1 MKFSIE
7 EMEIEE
13 MEVEE
18 MEIGPVTTRT
28 KDVTPRECD
37 CNKEEHIEF
46 IQVLKHELRQ
56 KEAQIEQ
63 LKKQVFT
70 LERRQLADSSVES
83 EVQQKQHLE
92 LKNCAQTDKPEEKSE
107 KCRIQQQ
114 STPGDSQLVEHV
126 EEMLSGGFRDIKSNL
141 EKLIDDK
148 LNGRNYQQNSFE
160 TSATSGQTYANAAR
174 NINLGTDIRDLCSVT
189 LDENNQVL
197 VEEEMD
203 KKNRSRNFIIHGKTE
218 DSANDDNN
226 FVNNLFKDLQI
237 SAPPIKQIE
246 RIGKKLENREQPQ
259 KRPIIVVLDNEE
271 DKNTV
276 LENLK
281 NLKGKLL
288 YKGVRITNDYTLSQ
302 RLLIK
307 DYYEKAQENNREE
320 KQNATN
326 FMWKVRG
333 TPETGLTLRRFY
345 RS

>member
-1 MKFSIE
+1 M
-7 EMEIEE
+7 
-13 MEVEE
+13 
-18 MEIGPVTTRT
+18 
-28 KDVTPRECD
+28 
-37 CNKEEHIEF
+37 
-46 IQVLKHELRQ
+46 
-56 KEAQIEQ
+56 
-63 LKKQVFT
+63 
-70 LERRQLADSSVES
+70 
-83 EVQQKQHLE
+83 
-92 LKNCAQTDKPEEKSE
+92 
-107 KCRIQQQ
+107 
-114 STPGDSQLVEHV
+114 
-126 EEMLSGGFRDIKSNL
+126 
-141 EKLIDDK
+141 
-148 LNGRNYQQNSFE
+148 
-160 TSATSGQTYANAAR
+160 
-174 NINLGTDIRDLCSVT
+174 GTDIRDLCSVT
-189 LDENNQVL
+189 LDENSQVL

-237 SAPPIKQIE
+237 SAPPIKQID
-246 RIGKKLENREQPQ
+246 RIGKKLETKEQPQ